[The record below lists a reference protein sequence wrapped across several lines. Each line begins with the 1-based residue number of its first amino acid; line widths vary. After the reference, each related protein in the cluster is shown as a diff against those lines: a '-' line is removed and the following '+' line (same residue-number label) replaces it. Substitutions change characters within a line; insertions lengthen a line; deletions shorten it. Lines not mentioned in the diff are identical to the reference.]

1 MRLSIINGLPI
12 VVLLCGSLTACNYVK
27 ENSQKQDQ
35 EELEIQKQKRKYK
48 EDIAKYVRLDYY
60 GYDWYLSV
68 INDTDY
74 TIESVTVSFG
84 YSYFEP
90 KEFAHKQLQGVDTH
104 TFTYIPAHSKQTF
117 YPQSEYKDIKDSYIR
132 DAKII
137 SIRCSALD
145 LE

>member
-1 MRLSIINGLPI
+1 MRLSIINEIPI
-12 VVLLCGSLTACNYVK
+12 VLLLCGSLTACNYVK
-27 ENSQKQDQ
+27 EKISKQDQ
-35 EELEIQKQKRKYK
+35 ELEIQKQKRQYK

-60 GYDWYLSV
+60 GYDWSLSI

-84 YSYFEP
+84 YGYFEP
-90 KEFAHKQLQGVDTH
+90 KEFAYKQLQGIDTH

-117 YPQSEYKDIKDSYIR
+117 YPQSEYKNIKDSYIR

-137 SIRCSALD
+137 SIRCATLG